1 MTSTTNDTS
10 TNNTSTNGSIETA
23 TTTKDKGTAPW
34 LLVALREIQVR
45 LTDRNFLIGTGAML
59 LLIIA
64 SFALQ
69 GFLAGGGA
77 QSFRVAVTDANA
89 TTVVSAAEEAL
100 KAEDAEN
107 SITTVEVAD
116 ATAAQQALSAGD
128 VDAGL
133 IPSSTGWEFLTDG
146 EGDMT
151 LQGAITEAAR
161 NTALEQNAEAAGTT
175 VPELMTGTTV
185 VPRDISGGDEQ
196 SRFVAWIAGFA
207 MAFLFYMTAI
217 FFGMAIANSV
227 VEEKQSRIVEILA
240 AAIPVRSLLTGKVL
254 GSTLLA
260 FGQMA
265 VIGAVAL
272 VGLSFTE
279 YDQYLSMLT
288 EGFAWYIPFFVLG
301 FLALACIWAAA
312 GAMASRT
319 EDLQST
325 TMPLTMALV
334 LVFIVGLSLD
344 GTAKIIGSFVPVLST
359 ILMPMRLLDGT
370 AQWWEAVIAL
380 ALTAAFC
387 VLTIAIGT
395 RLYRRALLQTSG
407 RVSLKSAW
415 AGGE

>member
-1 MTSTTNDTS
+1 MSSASTDTKAKS
-10 TNNTSTNGSIETA
+10 
-23 TTTKDKGTAPW
+23 PW
-34 LLVALREIQVR
+34 ALVALREIQVR
-45 LTDRNFLIGTGAML
+45 LSDRNFLIGTGAML

-69 GFLAGGGA
+69 GFLTGGGP
-77 QSFRVAVTDANA
+77 QSFKVAVTESNA
-89 TTVVSAAEEAL
+89 TTVVSSAQDSLQAS
-100 KAEDAEN
+100 DAEN
-107 SITTVEVAD
+107 SISTVEVAD
-116 ATAAQQALSAGD
+116 ATAAQKALTAGD
-128 VDAGL
+128 VDAAL

-146 EGDMT
+146 EGDNS

-161 NTALEQNAEAAGTT
+161 STALEQNAEAAGTT
-175 VPELMTGTTV
+175 LPELMAGTTV
-185 VPRDISGGDEQ
+185 VPRDISGADEQ

-240 AAIPVRSLLTGKVL
+240 AAIPVRALLTGKVL
-254 GSTLLA
+254 GSTALA
-260 FGQMA
+260 FAQMA

-272 VGLSFTE
+272 VGLTFTD
-279 YDQYLSMLT
+279 YDQYLSMLSQ
-288 EGFAWYIPFFVLG
+288 GFLWYIPFFVLG

-344 GTAKIIGSFVPVLST
+344 GSARVIGSFVPVLST
-359 ILMPMRLLDGT
+359 ILMPMRLLEGT
-370 AQWWEAVIAL
+370 AHWWEAVLAL
-380 ALTAAFC
+380 GLTAAFC
-387 VLTIAIGT
+387 ALTIAVGT

-407 RVSLKSAW
+407 RVSLKAAW

>member
-1 MTSTTNDTS
+1 
-10 TNNTSTNGSIETA
+10 
-23 TTTKDKGTAPW
+23 
-34 LLVALREIQVR
+34 VALREIQVR
-45 LTDRNFLIGTGAML
+45 LSDRNFLIGTGAML

-69 GFLAGGGA
+69 GFLTGGGA
-77 QSFRVAVTDANA
+77 QSYRVAVTDNNA
-89 TTVVSAAEEAL
+89 PTVVSAAQESLQAM
-100 KAEDAEN
+100 DAEY
-107 SITTVEVAD
+107 SISTVEVAD
-116 ATAAQQALSAGD
+116 STAAQKSLAAGD
-128 VDAGL
+128 VDAAL

-146 EGDMT
+146 EGDSA
-151 LQGAITEAAR
+151 LQGAVTEAAR
-161 NTALEQNAEAAGTT
+161 STALEQNAEAAGTT
-175 VPELMTGTTV
+175 LPELMAGTTG
-185 VPRDISGGDEQ
+185 VPRDISGGDDQ

-217 FFGMAIANSV
+217 FFGMAIASSV

-240 AAIPVRSLLTGKVL
+240 AAIPVRALLTGKVL
-254 GSTLLA
+254 GSTALA

-272 VGLSFTE
+272 VGLTFTD
-279 YDQYLSMLT
+279 YDQYLSTLSQ
-288 EGFAWYIPFFVLG
+288 GFLWYIPFFVLG

-334 LVFIVGLSLD
+334 LVFIVGLSLE
-344 GTAKIIGSFVPVLST
+344 GTARVIGSFVPVLST
-359 ILMPMRLLDGT
+359 ILMPMRLLEGT
-370 AQWWEAVIAL
+370 AHWWEAVIAL
-380 ALTAAFC
+380 GLTAAFC
-387 VLTIAIGT
+387 VLTVGVGT

-407 RVSLKSAW
+407 RVSLRAAW